1 MKIKLSPPLPVT
13 GKAHIVRTFSQQHL
27 DLHIGKKRIFF
38 QHKSDRPRD
47 QRRGHGSSAFHAV
60 GIGSPGRAGN
70 NMISRSH
77 QIRFADTFRRRTA
90 AGNCRPSGQH
100 VAGAYRDHLPAA
112 SRSRNASRFRPLVAR
127 GGYHDEPFVPE
138 LFHSLATSASAHDQ
152 SFVPDLSHSLNKY
165 ILIPYRAAG
174 SPHGNIYNTDAVLL
188 PVIQNPAESPEHLF
202 PAPVAE
208 TVQNFQGNKTASGS
222 YSLILPHGSRPVS
235 RQYSGHMGAV
245 AVIVIRHAFICDKI
259 GKGADPVP

>member
-60 GIGSPGRAGN
+60 GIGSPGSTGN

-77 QIRFADTFRRRTA
+77 QIRFTDAFRRRTA

-127 GGYHDEPFVPE
+127 GGYHDEPFVPA
-138 LFHSLATSASAHDQ
+138 LFHSLD
-152 SFVPDLSHSLNKY
+152 KY
-165 ILIPYRAAG
+165 ILIAYRTAG

-188 PVIQNPAESPEHLF
+188 PMSQNPAESPEHLI

-208 TVQNFQGNKTASGS
+208 TIQNFQHHKTASGS
-222 YSLILPHGSRPVS
+222 HSLILSHGSRSVS

-245 AVIVIRHAFICDKI
+245 AVIVIRHAFIRDKI
-259 GKGADPVP
+259 GKGADPVPEIH

>member
-1 MKIKLSPPLPVT
+1 
-13 GKAHIVRTFSQQHL
+13 
-27 DLHIGKKRIFF
+27 
-38 QHKSDRPRD
+38 
-47 QRRGHGSSAFHAV
+47 
-60 GIGSPGRAGN
+60 
-70 NMISRSH
+70 MISRSH

-138 LFHSLATSASAHDQ
+138 LFHSLD
-152 SFVPDLSHSLNKY
+152 KY
-165 ILIPYRAAG
+165 ILIAYRTAG

-188 PVIQNPAESPEHLF
+188 PVIQNPAESPEHLL

-208 TVQNFQGNKTASGS
+208 TVKNLQRRQTASGS
-222 YSLILPHGSRPVS
+222 HALILPHGSRPVS
-235 RQYSGHMGAV
+235 RQYSGHMGTV

-259 GKGADPVP
+259 GKSVDPVPEIHMRKNPCV